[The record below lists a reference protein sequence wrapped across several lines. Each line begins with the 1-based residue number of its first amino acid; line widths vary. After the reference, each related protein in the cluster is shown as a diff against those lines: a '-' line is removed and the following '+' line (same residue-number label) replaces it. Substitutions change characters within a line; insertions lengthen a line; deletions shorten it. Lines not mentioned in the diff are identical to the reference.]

1 MQVNKKVLT
10 IAKQQNH
17 LINQRISLNNIA
29 FIHMMQANFEDAVL
43 CFNEIPKETLKDR
56 HYYSYIICLGE
67 TENFELG
74 KQICEIGL
82 SVTKTPYY
90 RYIFKIYRE
99 YFQDGNLKKLTRNI
113 EKVFNQYDDFLDVF
127 ENEFLCV
134 LLGNQYKRLGNTK
147 KALEY
152 FEKLHQLNYSY

>member
-1 MQVNKKVLT
+1 
-10 IAKQQNH
+10 
-17 LINQRISLNNIA
+17 
-29 FIHMMQANFEDAVL
+29 MMQANFKDAVL

-56 HYYSYIICLGE
+56 HYYSYTICLGE

-90 RYIFKIYRE
+90 RYIFKIYKE

-127 ENEFLCV
+127 EKEFLCV

-152 FEKLHQLNYSY
+152 FEKLYQLNYSY